1 MSSTDRDNPGVIAPP
16 PLIVLAAL
24 LTGFGLEYLWPSLV
38 IPNAVGYPVGGFL
51 ALVGFGLAFSA
62 LFGFRRAGTNAEP
75 WQPTTAL
82 VANGPYRFTRNPMY
96 VGLALVHLGI
106 AAAFGGLWVAAM
118 LVPALVT
125 LRYGVIA
132 REERYLE
139 AKFGDAYRDYM
150 GSVRRWL

>member
-1 MSSTDRDNPGVIAPP
+1 MASQRDNAGVIAPP

-24 LTGFGLEYLWPSLV
+24 LIGFGLEYLWPSPAL
-38 IPNAVGYPVGGFL
+38 PNVVGYSLGGLL
-51 ALVGFGLAFSA
+51 ALIGFGSAISA

-82 VANGPYRFTRNPMY
+82 VADGPYRFTRNPMY
-96 VGLALVHLGI
+96 LGLALVHLGV

-118 LVPALVT
+118 LVPALIT

-150 GSVRRWL
+150 ASVRRWF